1 VDRGDLPP
9 FATRPDGAVRVDYQ
23 RRLDEVDDELIGA
36 AIVVADAIPPVVR
49 AFLGAEPLCIPEA
62 RAMASDVADRCRYVE
77 DQGFLLLAREA
88 PVSGDLR
95 RLVAILRLVY
105 SVERSAA
112 LLRHVAEAVEL
123 FDARAMPDESR
134 RRFEELGI
142 RAAEVFRR
150 GVDAWRR
157 RDALAIH
164 ELDRLDADIDG
175 LRAHLVRDAADT
187 LETSSELTLIG
198 LLGRYFERIGDHG
211 VMFAQHATF
220 AVTGER
226 VELRS

>member
-1 VDRGDLPP
+1 MDRGDLPP

-23 RRLDEVDDELIGA
+23 RRLDEVDDEPIGA

-62 RAMASDVADRCRYVE
+62 RAMASDVADRCR
-77 DQGFLLLAREA
+77 
-88 PVSGDLR
+88 
-95 RLVAILRLVY
+95 
-105 SVERSAA
+105 
-112 LLRHVAEAVEL
+112 
-123 FDARAMPDESR
+123 
-134 RRFEELGI
+134 
-142 RAAEVFRR
+142 
-150 GVDAWRR
+150 

-164 ELDRLDADIDG
+164 ELVRLDADIDG

-226 VELRS
+226 VGLRS